1 MFSYNKVRNYNKERS
16 LRIWELA
23 ALLALSISL
32 CAGAWAEARQS
43 SISSRLIRLHVIA
56 ASDETQEQEIK
67 LRVRDA
73 VLEYLAPRLDGATD
87 AEAARELIAANTDGI
102 AKAAESAAEGRTVR
116 VTLGR
121 ERYPTRRYDGFALP
135 AGEYESLRVILGEG
149 EGHNW
154 WCVAFP
160 PLCVAS
166 ATEHATELSDVLT
179 DSQQA
184 IVEQPQKYEVRLK
197 VVEWVEDIGNAIRE
211 WTA

>member
-87 AEAARELIAANTDGI
+87 A
-102 AKAAESAAEGRTVR
+102 AAEGRTVR

-160 PLCVAS
+160 PLCTGAV
-166 ATEHATELSDVLT
+166 TEDELRAAMETEDYGIIS
-179 DSQQA
+179 
-184 IVEQPQKYEVRLK
+184 EQDGYLLKFRIIELWESLKARLQ
-197 VVEWVEDIGNAIRE
+197 
-211 WTA
+211 

>member
-73 VLEYLAPRLDGATD
+73 VLREAEQWYGD
-87 AEAARELIAANTDGI
+87 AEDFDTAVTALCTHLESLEAAANSVLKAENLPYC
-102 AKAAESAAEGRTVR
+102 AKAEICEM
-116 VTLGR
+116 
-121 ERYPTRRYDGFALP
+121 YFPTRTYESFKLP
-135 AGEYESLRVILGEG
+135 AGRYRTLRISLGKAEG
-149 EGHNW
+149 KNW
-154 WCVAFP
+154 WCVVFP
-160 PLCVAS
+160 ALCMPGAS
-166 ATEHATELSDVLT
+166 DLSNLPDDT
-179 DSQQA
+179 DTLVREPES
-184 IVEQPQKYEVRLK
+184 YEVKFKVAEIFSRL
-197 VVEWVEDIGNAIRE
+197 RE
-211 WTA
+211 LFDA

>member
-1 MFSYNKVRNYNKERS
+1 MMRKIKTLYSRTLLLRAMACGLILTVLLNLAGFS
-16 LRIWELA
+16 A
-23 ALLALSISL
+23 Q
-32 CAGAWAEARQS
+32 CATLEEN
-43 SISSRLIRLHVIA
+43 IVRLHVIA
-56 ASDETQEQEIK
+56 NSNDEADQAVK

-135 AGEYESLRVILGEG
+135 AGDYESLRVILGEG

-160 PLCVAS
+160 PLCTGAV
-166 ATEHATELSDVLT
+166 TEDELRAAMETEDYGIIS
-179 DSQQA
+179 
-184 IVEQPQKYEVRLK
+184 EQDGYLLKFRIIELWESLKARLQ
-197 VVEWVEDIGNAIRE
+197 
-211 WTA
+211 

>member
-149 EGHNW
+149 KGTTGGAW
-154 WCVAFP
+154 P
-160 PLCVAS
+160 SRRS
-166 ATEHATELSDVLT
+166 APA
-179 DSQQA
+179 
-184 IVEQPQKYEVRLK
+184 P
-197 VVEWVEDIGNAIRE
+197 
-211 WTA
+211 

>member
-1 MFSYNKVRNYNKERS
+1 MRNYNKERS

-43 SISSRLIRLHVIA
+43 SISSQLIRLHVIA

-73 VLEYLAPRLDGATD
+73 VLEYLAPRLDGAAD

-160 PLCVAS
+160 PLCTGAV
-166 ATEHATELSDVLT
+166 TEEELRAAMET
-179 DSQQA
+179 
-184 IVEQPQKYEVRLK
+184 
-197 VVEWVEDIGNAIRE
+197 
-211 WTA
+211 

>member
-56 ASDETQEQEIK
+56 VSDETQEQEIK

-87 AEAARELIAANTDGI
+87 AEAARELIAANTNGI
-102 AKAAESAAEGRTVR
+102 ANAAESAAEGRTVR

-121 ERYPTRRYDGFALP
+121 AFQVYSLQVGQSGYVLYPYR
-135 AGEYESLRVILGEG
+135 
-149 EGHNW
+149 
-154 WCVAFP
+154 
-160 PLCVAS
+160 
-166 ATEHATELSDVLT
+166 
-179 DSQQA
+179 
-184 IVEQPQKYEVRLK
+184 
-197 VVEWVEDIGNAIRE
+197 
-211 WTA
+211 

>member
-73 VLEYLAPRLDGATD
+73 VLDVSGS
-87 AEAARELIAANTDGI
+87 AARRRH
-102 AKAAESAAEGRTVR
+102 GRR
-116 VTLGR
+116 GR
-121 ERYPTRRYDGFALP
+121 A
-135 AGEYESLRVILGEG
+135 
-149 EGHNW
+149 
-154 WCVAFP
+154 
-160 PLCVAS
+160 
-166 ATEHATELSDVLT
+166 
-179 DSQQA
+179 
-184 IVEQPQKYEVRLK
+184 
-197 VVEWVEDIGNAIRE
+197 
-211 WTA
+211 

>member
-1 MFSYNKVRNYNKERS
+1 MMRKIKTLYNRTLLLRAMACGLILTVLLNLAGFSAQC
-16 LRIWELA
+16 A
-23 ALLALSISL
+23 ALEENIV
-32 CAGAWAEARQS
+32 
-43 SISSRLIRLHVIA
+43 RLHVIA
-56 ASDETQEQEIK
+56 NSNDEADQAVK

-102 AKAAESAAEGRTVR
+102 ANAAKSAAEGRTVR

-160 PLCVAS
+160 PLCTGAV
-166 ATEHATELSDVLT
+166 TEDELRAAMETEDYGIIS
-179 DSQQA
+179 
-184 IVEQPQKYEVRLK
+184 EQDGYLLKFRIIELWESLKARLQ
-197 VVEWVEDIGNAIRE
+197 
-211 WTA
+211 

>member
-121 ERYPTRRYDGFALP
+121 ERYPTRR
-135 AGEYESLRVILGEG
+135 
-149 EGHNW
+149 W

-160 PLCVAS
+160 PLCTGAV
-166 ATEHATELSDVLT
+166 TEDELRAAMETEDYGIIS
-179 DSQQA
+179 
-184 IVEQPQKYEVRLK
+184 EQDGYLLKFRIIELWESLKARLQ
-197 VVEWVEDIGNAIRE
+197 
-211 WTA
+211 

>member
-1 MFSYNKVRNYNKERS
+1 MRNYNKERS

-43 SISSRLIRLHVIA
+43 SISSQLIRLHVIA

-73 VLEYLAPRLDGATD
+73 VLEYLAPRLDGAAD

-160 PLCVAS
+160 TLCLPATSEGFQEVS
-166 ATEHATELSDVLT
+166 AEAGLSGTLEKT
-179 DSQQA
+179 LA
-184 IVEQPQKYEVRLK
+184 GEEGYE
-197 VVEWVEDIGNAIRE
+197 IRFFLLDQLGKLE
-211 WTA
+211 NHFFEP

>member
-1 MFSYNKVRNYNKERS
+1 MRNYNKERS

-73 VLEYLAPRLDGATD
+73 VLEYLTPRLDGAAD

-121 ERYPTRRYDGFALP
+121 ERYPMRRYDGFALP
-135 AGEYESLRVILGEG
+135 AGNTSP
-149 EGHNW
+149 
-154 WCVAFP
+154 CA
-160 PLCVAS
+160 
-166 ATEHATELSDVLT
+166 
-179 DSQQA
+179 
-184 IVEQPQKYEVRLK
+184 
-197 VVEWVEDIGNAIRE
+197 
-211 WTA
+211 